1 MARVCE
7 LTLNPALPQEKL
19 HLDELRA
26 HVFLGSGGN
35 DEHIEGWYLNTDA
48 TSHMTER
55 AESYFNTLIVHI
67 ENLVLTLMSGG
78 SLIVLSY
85 LLHEPAFKCYLV
97 VLVLLVLA
105 FFHLFTVCSSVFLK
119 MKLQAHSLNLYSHE
133 SFIPLVTLIY
143 GELIL
148 STCLIVRLFQ

>member
-1 MARVCE
+1 MLMC
-7 LTLNPALPQEKL
+7 
-19 HLDELRA
+19 
-26 HVFLGSGGN
+26 
-35 DEHIEGWYLNTDA
+35 
-48 TSHMTER
+48 
-55 AESYFNTLIVHI
+55 SYFNTLIVHT

-105 FFHLFTVCSSVFLK
+105 FFHLFT
-119 MKLQAHSLNLYSHE
+119 HSLNLYRHE
-133 SFIPLVTLIY
+133 SFIPLITLIY

-148 STCLIVRLFQ
+148 PTCLIVRLFQ